1 MFHESSKPL
10 YVVFIKIALYSVF
23 AAAILL
29 MFTLEA
35 RYNHGPDLYGEE
47 SWTEIAQYSI
57 LALSTLLLILS
68 CRKNS
73 SDSVIA
79 TLMAGMTTIAMI
91 RECDALFD
99 IDIFD
104 GAWQTAAA
112 IAALCTFALVYRK
125 KDQLVP
131 GIILFIKRPSFGYFV
146 CGFIIVFVYSRLF
159 GRYGLWLDIMG
170 MGPGLAVRAVKNA
183 AEEGTELFG
192 YSVLFIACVEFFLES
207 LSKKKDGG
215 C

>member
-1 MFHESSKPL
+1 MFHGSSKPL
-10 YVVFIKIALYSVF
+10 SVVFIKIVLYSVF
-23 AAAILL
+23 ATAILL
-29 MFTLEA
+29 LFTMEA
-35 RYNHGPDLYGEE
+35 KYNHGPELFGEE

-57 LALSTLLLILS
+57 LGLSTFLLILS
-68 CRKNS
+68 GKKNS
-73 SDSVIA
+73 DDSVIA

-91 RECDALFD
+91 RECDALLD
-99 IDIFD
+99 MDVFD

-112 IAALCTFALVYRK
+112 ITAICTFALVYRK
-125 KDQLVP
+125 KDKLVP
-131 GIILFIKRPSFGYFV
+131 GILSFMKRPSFGYFV
-146 CGFIIVFVYSRLF
+146 CGFITVFVYSRLF
-159 GRYGLWLDIMG
+159 GRFGLWLDIVG
-170 MGPGLAVRAVKNA
+170 QERFVRTVKNA